1 MKRGITMLNK
11 RAIIVVILFIFL
23 IAAVFD
29 LMNQGA
35 GYELLPQFLK
45 DVSDS
50 IFRN

>member
-1 MKRGITMLNK
+1 MLNK
-11 RAIIVVILFIFL
+11 RAIIIVLLFIFA

-35 GYELLPQFLK
+35 GYEMLPQFLK
-45 DVSDS
+45 DFSDT